1 MGGLLNTLEIA
12 SSSLTASRL
21 GIETAGVNISNVN
34 NPGYARQRV
43 IVEPRRDPTG
53 AGTGVEVVGVK
64 SLRDSIL
71 DEQLI
76 RESSNTAY
84 LQNFQRTLQIG
95 QVLLGQQ
102 IDRQSATPETD
113 AAARD
118 LGGQMAL
125 ASGFSEF
132 YNAIQ
137 AVSVSPASTPDRQV
151 LLLKAGQLTDKF
163 NSVEER
169 FTTLRSDL
177 NKDLTSR
184 IKEANQLIQLTSR
197 AAMDYTVA
205 SSNGGGIA
213 KDNLQMRLEQLGAL
227 SSIQIQYDDS
237 QRITVAVNGV
247 EVITQNLVT
256 GALEGALDA
265 NGGLQVSVRNTE
277 SDATAKLTGQGSL
290 QGLVDARDTVL
301 EDLRKDINLMAS
313 NLIEGMNA
321 IHKLGKN
328 LDGTGG
334 LNFFTGTDASDIAV
348 NAEVLADVRKMQMS
362 ADTDKGGNT
371 IAVNLLKWLD
381 APQDALGKLTV
392 SQHYNEAVATYGQE
406 LANINNRMADQE
418 IISHTLTQQR
428 ASVSGVS
435 IDEEMSSLIQFQ
447 RAYQSSAKLIS
458 TVNELFQTVLSM

>member
-12 SSSLTASRL
+12 SSSLLASRA

-64 SLRDSIL
+64 SLRDDIL

-76 RESSNTAY
+76 RESSNTEY

-102 IDRQSATPETD
+102 IDRQSATPEAD

-132 YNAIQ
+132 YNALQ
-137 AVSVSPASTPDRQV
+137 AVTVSPGSTPDRQV

-177 NKDLTSR
+177 NKDLTNR
-184 IKEANQLIQLTSR
+184 IKDANNLIQLTSR
-197 AAMDYTVA
+197 AAMDNTVA
-205 SSNGGGIA
+205 SSSGGGIA
-213 KDNLQMRLEQLGAL
+213 KDTLQMRLEELGGY
-227 SSIQIQYDDS
+227 SSIQIQYDDLE
-237 QRITVAVNGV
+237 RITVSINGVNLITDNLVNGV
-247 EVITQNLVT
+247 V
-256 GALEGALDA
+256 EGKLDEA
-265 NGGLQVSVRNTE
+265 GGLQVSVRNTD
-277 SDATAKLTGQGSL
+277 SDSTAKLTGQGSI
-290 QGLVDARDTVL
+290 QGLVDARDTIL

-321 IHKLGKN
+321 VHKLGKN

-334 LNFFTGTDASDIAV
+334 LDFFSGSDASDIAV
-348 NAEVLADVRKMQMS
+348 NSELLADVRKIQLS
-362 ADTDKGGNT
+362 ADTDKGDNT
-371 IAVNLLKWLD
+371 IAVNLVKWLD
-381 APQDALGKLTV
+381 APQDSLGKLTV

-406 LANINNRMADQE
+406 LANINNRLADQE
-418 IISHTLTQQR
+418 VISHTLTQQR
-428 ASVSGVS
+428 AAVSGVS
-435 IDEEMSSLIQFQ
+435 LDEEMSSLIQFQ

-458 TVNELFQTVLSM
+458 TVNELFQTILSM

>member
-12 SSSLTASRL
+12 SSSLLASRA

-64 SLRDSIL
+64 SLRDDIL

-76 RESSNTAY
+76 RESSNTEY

-102 IDRQSATPETD
+102 IDRQSATPEAD

-132 YNAIQ
+132 YNALQ
-137 AVSVSPASTPDRQV
+137 AVTVSPGSTPDRQV

-177 NKDLTSR
+177 NKDLTNR
-184 IKEANQLIQLTSR
+184 IKDANNLIQLTSR
-197 AAMDYTVA
+197 AAMDNTVA
-205 SSNGGGIA
+205 SSSGGGIA
-213 KDNLQMRLEQLGAL
+213 KDTLQMRLEELGGY
-227 SSIQIQYDDS
+227 SSIQIQYDDLE
-237 QRITVAVNGV
+237 RITVSINGVNVITDNLVNGV
-247 EVITQNLVT
+247 V
-256 GALEGALDA
+256 EGKLDEA
-265 NGGLQVSVRNTE
+265 GGLQVSVRNTD
-277 SDATAKLTGQGSL
+277 SDSTAKLTGQGSI
-290 QGLVDARDTVL
+290 QGLVDARDTIL

-321 IHKLGKN
+321 VHKLGKN

-334 LNFFTGTDASDIAV
+334 LDFFSGSDASDIAV
-348 NAEVLADVRKMQMS
+348 NSELLADVRKIQLS
-362 ADTDKGGNT
+362 ADTDKGDNT
-371 IAVNLLKWLD
+371 IAVNLVKWLD
-381 APQDALGKLTV
+381 APQDSLGKLTV

-406 LANINNRMADQE
+406 LANINNRLADQE
-418 IISHTLTQQR
+418 VISHTLTQQR
-428 ASVSGVS
+428 AAVSGVS
-435 IDEEMSSLIQFQ
+435 LDEEMSSLIQFQ

-458 TVNELFQTVLSM
+458 TVNELFQTILAM